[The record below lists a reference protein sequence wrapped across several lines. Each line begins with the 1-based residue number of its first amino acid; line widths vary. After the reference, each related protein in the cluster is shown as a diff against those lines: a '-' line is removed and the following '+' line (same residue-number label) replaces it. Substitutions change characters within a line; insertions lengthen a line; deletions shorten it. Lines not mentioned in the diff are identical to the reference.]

1 MGFFRDYSHLI
12 SDNPARK
19 HYGIAITDMD
29 FDGQPEAFIT
39 GFAFPNQVL
48 KWNGHAF
55 IDVAPPLLAD
65 PHSASIGVAAADID
79 QDGKEEIYV
88 LNTDTF
94 AGEKRFSDKL
104 FTYGQEWVDLF
115 SLEKNHEA
123 INPSAGRS
131 VIAVDRIGRGRYGFY
146 LANYGGAI
154 RFYEQD
160 HENRLMDIASLIG
173 LDYQTGGRSAVSLPI
188 LSSQMDI
195 YAGNEWGPNYFF
207 QNQGDGTYLEIA
219 AELGLSDE
227 KQHARGIYAL
237 DANGNGKIDL
247 VCSNWEGYH
256 KLFVQEDNAFFQDRA
271 IASMASPSKVRTV
284 IAADF
289 DNDGYEEIFFNNIGE
304 PNRLFKYMENSWV
317 KVDIGQALEPFG
329 HGTGAAVADLDGD
342 GVLELLI
349 SHGESSLQ
357 PLSLFKAEA
366 PANKYL
372 RIQPLTP
379 AGAPARGALIKL
391 YQPGRTQIRTIDSGS
406 GYLCQMEA
414 VAHFGLGNSTE
425 IERIEIFWPD
435 GKKLDWQTD
444 QLNTLHRVAYPG

>member
-12 SDNPARK
+12 SVNPARK
-19 HYGIAITDMD
+19 HYGIAITDLD

-160 HENRLMDIASLIG
+160 
-173 LDYQTGGRSAVSLPI
+173 
-188 LSSQMDI
+188 
-195 YAGNEWGPNYFF
+195 
-207 QNQGDGTYLEIA
+207 
-219 AELGLSDE
+219 
-227 KQHARGIYAL
+227 
-237 DANGNGKIDL
+237 
-247 VCSNWEGYH
+247 
-256 KLFVQEDNAFFQDRA
+256 
-271 IASMASPSKVRTV
+271 
-284 IAADF
+284 
-289 DNDGYEEIFFNNIGE
+289 
-304 PNRLFKYMENSWV
+304 
-317 KVDIGQALEPFG
+317 
-329 HGTGAAVADLDGD
+329 
-342 GVLELLI
+342 
-349 SHGESSLQ
+349 
-357 PLSLFKAEA
+357 
-366 PANKYL
+366 
-372 RIQPLTP
+372 
-379 AGAPARGALIKL
+379 
-391 YQPGRTQIRTIDSGS
+391 
-406 GYLCQMEA
+406 
-414 VAHFGLGNSTE
+414 
-425 IERIEIFWPD
+425 
-435 GKKLDWQTD
+435 
-444 QLNTLHRVAYPG
+444 